1 MSYTCIV
8 GTTNETRERI
18 VLAALQLFLA
28 QGIKKTAMSEAAE
41 QAGVTRVTAYRYFG
55 DKKSLVRAAF
65 MRPVSVFQ
73 QVQEAIAQEQGQD
86 IESYLD
92 TIGMGLAALP
102 QGDLPTRLDEL
113 KRLYPD
119 IAAEFHQTRMS
130 VVKNIFDRL
139 FDSAREQGLLQEGVR
154 QEIVETVFI
163 ETATNALEN
172 PRLLA
177 LNLSSS
183 EIYNTV
189 KNIFLYGILKEPKS

>member
-1 MSYTCIV
+1 MNA
-8 GTTNETRERI
+8 GNETHERI

-28 QGIKKTAMSEAAE
+28 QGIKKTSVSDIAD
-41 QAGVTRVTAYRYFG
+41 QAGVTRVTVYRYFG

-65 MRPVSVFQ
+65 MRPITVFQ
-73 QVQEAIAQEQGQD
+73 QVRTAIAQEHGQN
-86 IESYLD
+86 IEAYLD

-119 IAAEFHQTRMS
+119 IANEFHETRMD

-139 FDSAREQGLLQEGVR
+139 FAVGREQGLLRKGLN
-154 QEIVETVFI
+154 QEIIEVVFL
-163 ETATNALEN
+163 EATTNVLDN
-172 PRLLA
+172 PRLVA
-177 LNLSSS
+177 LNLSSA

-189 KNIFLYGILKEPKS
+189 KSIFLYGILQEPSQ